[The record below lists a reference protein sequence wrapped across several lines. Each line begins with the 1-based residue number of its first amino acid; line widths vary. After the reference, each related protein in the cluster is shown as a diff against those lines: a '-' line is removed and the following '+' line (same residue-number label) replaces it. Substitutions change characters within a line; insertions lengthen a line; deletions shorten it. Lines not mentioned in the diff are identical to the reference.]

1 MSYFRELYGDLP
13 GAVGAMERAVA
24 AGGPA
29 RENVAYVQ
37 SLLGAL
43 ELARGRPAAARR
55 AYDVAL
61 AAMPDYA
68 PAAAGRARLAAATG
82 DLRGA
87 IARWRR
93 VVTRLPLPEY
103 VIALGETELA
113 AGRRAAARR
122 DLELVRRAAGA
133 ARRRGRE
140 HRRRAGDLR
149 GRPRRPA
156 SAA

>member
-55 AYDVAL
+55 AYDAAL

-68 PAAAGRARLAAATG
+68 PAAAGRARLAAA
-82 DLRGA
+82 D
-87 IARWRR
+87 RR
-93 VVTRLPLPEY
+93 P
-103 VIALGETELA
+103 
-113 AGRRAAARR
+113 ARR
-122 DLELVRRAAGA
+122 D
-133 ARRRGRE
+133 
-140 HRRRAGDLR
+140 
-149 GRPRRPA
+149 RPLAPRRRPA
-156 SAA
+156 CRCPST